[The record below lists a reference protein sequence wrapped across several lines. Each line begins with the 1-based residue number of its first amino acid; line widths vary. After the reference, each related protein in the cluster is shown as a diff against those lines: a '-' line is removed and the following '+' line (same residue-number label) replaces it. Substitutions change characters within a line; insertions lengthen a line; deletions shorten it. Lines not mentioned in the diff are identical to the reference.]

1 LDNSPA
7 SVVIDYIDKTR
18 YSLVV
23 VVAAAAVEQT
33 WPVVVV
39 AVVVDDGDDDGDDDA
54 DASQITINNK
64 NRFRKRLSY
73 DDHTGDCVY
82 GNMSIAEYD
91 YDVYLKL
98 MMIMSLI

>member
-1 LDNSPA
+1 MDKSPA

-33 WPVVVV
+33 WPVVV
-39 AVVVDDGDDDGDDDA
+39 AVDDGDDGDDDA

>member
-23 VVAAAAVEQT
+23 VVVVAAAAAVEQT
-33 WPVVVV
+33 WPVVVG
-39 AVVVDDGDDDGDDDA
+39 VVGDGDDGDDDA

-64 NRFRKRLSY
+64 DRFRKRLSY